1 MSAQPST
8 ALRAQQLALAAAI
21 GITLPESSHGRAPAA
36 PQLAGG
42 ASSRGRLAVY
52 QQAYGARLL
61 AALADNY
68 AVLARAMGDDGFKA
82 LGRAYLAA
90 QPSRQASIRWFG
102 HRLPDFMD
110 QDLAADGSLVA
121 HPALA
126 DLARLDWAMGI
137 AFDAADAPTLAA
149 SALTE
154 VPVATWPGL
163 RLHLHPSVQ
172 ALGQHW
178 AVAPAWHVLQ
188 RAAAAAIAV
197 DGAID
202 VDVDAN
208 AGTDEP
214 DLPPPEASEHT
225 LLVWRRDLGSHWR
238 VLGTSEAALLR
249 AASAGDDFNALCT
262 LAGELHADE
271 AQAVQAV
278 VSALQQWLADGLVS
292 RWLSDPVP
300 G

>member
-1 MSAQPST
+1 MSARQST

-21 GITLPESSHGRAPAA
+21 GITLPRSSHGKTPAA

-126 DLARLDWAMGI
+126 DLARLDWATGM

-154 VPVATWPGL
+154 VPVAAWSGL
-163 RLHLHPSVQ
+163 RLQLHPSVQ
-172 ALGQHW
+172 ALGLHW
-178 AVAPAWHVLQ
+178 VVAPAWHALQ

-197 DGAID
+197 DAAID
-202 VDVDAN
+202 VDAHTD
-208 AGTDEP
+208 TDEP
-214 DLPPPEASEHT
+214 SLPPPEASEHT
-225 LLVWRRDLGSHWR
+225 LLVWRRALGSHWR
-238 VLGTSEAALLR
+238 VLGDSEAALLR
-249 AASAGDDFNALCT
+249 AAAAGDDFNALCT
-262 LAGELHADE
+262 LADELHADE

-292 RWLSDPVP
+292 RWLSARAP